1 MVKLAKNYMI
11 SDKNKYKTLK
21 KKLDLVFWLKE
32 RIDKLEFGIKNK
44 VKTDSS
50 TDFEMLKR
58 KLLSYKEEYRYQLNE
73 LITSFKLSNETKSLS
88 QQDDCLREE
97 SRTISLRRSYF

>member
-1 MVKLAKNYMI
+1 MI
-11 SDKNKYKTLK
+11 SDKNKYKTIR

-50 TDFEMLKR
+50 LDFEMLSR
-58 KLLSYKEEYRYQLNE
+58 KLSSYKEEYEDQLTE
-73 LITSFKLSNETKSLS
+73 LISSFKLNHESKSLS
-88 QQDDCLREE
+88 QKNDSLREE
-97 SRTISLRRSYF
+97 SGAISLRRSYFKK